1 MRTRWSTATH
11 RLPDR
16 WRKRGKWLGVVA
28 GVAALLFMP
37 ALLRGAAEV
46 LPVPP
51 GGVMLRIVI
60 TILIWSLLAIGQNLI
75 TGFCGQMSVG
85 HAAFYGVGAYTS
97 ALLVMRLEVPYIVAF
112 FAAGA
117 ASALVGLAIGLP
129 AIRIRGLYLFIVT
142 IGLGEIA
149 QQVFLNWDA
158 VTNGPLGLPGIP
170 LPTILGYEIATN
182 TQFYY
187 FALVVVA
194 LVVAA
199 TYRIVNSDIGRSFQA
214 IREDETAAIAMGIN
228 ATYYKTLAF
237 VLGAFYAGLAGS
249 IVAHFLSVIGPT
261 QFSIDESVL
270 VFLMVILGGLGSIAG
285 SIVGTAVVICINESF
300 RILPEYRLFIGGFLF
315 VGLMLWRTQGIMG
328 TVNLAAPKVAPEG
341 QEEAEAA
348 RAVRGTQMEG
358 GADAAPTSGSRDGRD
373 PE

>member
-1 MRTRWSTATH
+1 MRTSYTVKLRF
-11 RLPDR
+11 PDQ
-16 WRKRGKWLGVVA
+16 WRKRAKWLGVVG

-37 ALLRGAAEV
+37 ALLREAAEV

-51 GGVMLRIVI
+51 GGVMLRIVV

-75 TGFCGQMSVG
+75 TGYCGQMSLG

-97 ALLVMRLEVPYIVAF
+97 ALLVMRLEVPFVVAF

-117 ASALVGLAIGLP
+117 ASALLGLAVGFP

-142 IGLGEIA
+142 IGFGEIT
-149 QQVFLNWDA
+149 QQAFLNWDA

-170 LPTILGYEIATN
+170 PPMILGYEIVTN

-214 IREDETAAIAMGIN
+214 IREDETAASAMGIN
-228 ATYYKTLAF
+228 TTYYKTLAF
-237 VLGAFYAGLAGS
+237 VIGAFYAGLAGS
-249 IVAHFLSVIGPT
+249 IVAHFLSVVGPT

-285 SIVGTAVVICINESF
+285 SIVGTAIVIITNESF
-300 RILPEYRLFIGGFLF
+300 RGLSEYRLFINGFIL

-328 TVNLAAPKVAPEG
+328 TVFHGPPKVAQEG

-348 RAVRGTQMEG
+348 RAAQETQIED
-358 GADAAPTSGSRDGRD
+358 GANAALKSGSRDGAD